1 MSDTQATTTED
12 QRFRLVVEAAPNGI
26 LMAAADGRIVLC
38 NREAE
43 KLFGYQREEFLQ
55 LNIDA
60 LVPERFRG
68 RHPDLRSKFQADP
81 QARTMGHGR
90 DLFAVRKDNSEFA
103 VEIGLTPIP
112 TQGGAPLV
120 LCIIVDITERKEAE
134 TALREYASQ
143 LEENNGELLRNA
155 AILNSV
161 HDAVFLVRED
171 GTIQTWN
178 AGAEK
183 VYGFSA
189 DQALGADVRIIL
201 PPEDP
206 DRFLSRVLPSV
217 RRDGVYEFTDHSL
230 HHSGSKI
237 SVAVRASLLPKDAAS
252 AFPEAPDHVIICAND
267 ITAQERLQN
276 EILEVSEREQRRIG
290 QDIHDDLCQQ
300 IAAISC
306 LAQVLEQ
313 QAKSTAPD
321 LAQGINTLGE
331 HLAQANRR
339 AGEIARNLVP
349 AILEADG
356 LAIALEDLAQRT
368 RNLFGAAC
376 SIDCPSSDIGSDLSP
391 AISVQ
396 LYRIAQEAI
405 SNAVRHSD
413 AETIRVSLQSPER
426 HQLALIIAD
435 DGRGIALSE
444 TIAGEHRGLGL
455 LTMARRA
462 ETIGADLDIFSEPGD
477 GTRVT
482 CSLQLSQCE
491 TESHA

>member
-1 MSDTQATTTED
+1 MTDTHATSNED

-26 LMAAADGRIVLC
+26 LMSDADGRIVLC

-43 KLFGYQREEFLQ
+43 KVFGYSREEFLQ
-55 LNIDA
+55 LRIDD
-60 LVPERFRG
+60 LVPKRYRSN
-68 RHPDLRSKFQADP
+68 HPDLRTTFQASP
-81 QARTMGHGR
+81 EARTMGHGR
-90 DLFAVRKDNSEFA
+90 DLFAVRKDQSEFA

-112 TQGGAPLV
+112 TDNDGTLV
-120 LCIIVDITERKEAE
+120 LSVIVDITERKQAE
-134 TALREYASQ
+134 TALREYADQ
-143 LEENNGELLRNA
+143 LEKNNSELLRNA
-155 AILNSV
+155 AILDSV

-171 GTIQTWN
+171 GIIQTWH
-178 AGAEK
+178 AGAAK
-183 VYGFSA
+183 VYGFSTDTA
-189 DQALGADVRIIL
+189 IGSDVRILL

-217 RRDGVYEFTDHSL
+217 RRDGIYEFTDHSL
-230 HHSGSKI
+230 HDSGDNI
-237 SVAVRASLLPKDAAS
+237 SVAVRASLLPRDVAS

-267 ITAQERLQN
+267 ITEQERLQN
-276 EILEVSEREQRRIG
+276 EILEVGEREQRRIG

-313 QAKSTAPD
+313 QASDTSPEI
-321 LAQGINTLGE
+321 AQGINTLGE
-331 HLAQANRR
+331 HLTQANRR

-356 LAIALEDLAQRT
+356 LAIALEELAQRT
-368 RNLFGAAC
+368 CNLFGTKC
-376 SIDCPSSDIGSDLSP
+376 TVECPDAETDWDLSD
-391 AISVQ
+391 ATSVQ

-413 AETIRVSLQSPER
+413 AEAIRVSLKNVDPHSLE
-426 HQLALIIAD
+426 LTIAD

-444 TIAGEHRGLGL
+444 SVPGEHRGLGL

-462 ETIGADLDIFSEPGD
+462 ETIGADLDISSEPGD

-482 CSLQLSQCE
+482 CSLQLSQS
-491 TESHA
+491 ESHA